1 MKKQYIAPT
10 MVVVLFEAENMLAT
24 SSDSGLTISKGSV
37 SGNITDESS
46 FGTQKKNPIWGEE
59 ESSGPWK

>member
-24 SSDSGLTISKGSV
+24 SSDSGLKIGN
-37 SGNITDESS
+37 GNITDESG
-46 FGTQKKNPIWGEE
+46 FGTKKKNPIWGEE
-59 ESSGPWK
+59 ENSGPWK